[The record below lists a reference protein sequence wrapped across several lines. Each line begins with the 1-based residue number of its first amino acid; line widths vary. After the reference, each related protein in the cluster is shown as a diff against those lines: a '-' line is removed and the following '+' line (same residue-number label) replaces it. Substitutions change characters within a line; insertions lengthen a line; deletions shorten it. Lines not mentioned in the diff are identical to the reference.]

1 MLTQVLVTMNDM
13 FQVWLTRMA
22 DPSQDSK
29 AIPNPDAI
37 VV

>member
-29 AIPNPDAI
+29 PIPNPDAI